1 MKKISIM
8 KPAILVCSAGLLLTA
23 CSSNDYA
30 EPTHAYSPPATSQSH
45 DDSWMRGSGTEQSQY
60 TQSYSA
66 QPSQQAQD
74 NIVIPLYEEQ
84 LKGVG
89 KRTVDAGQVTIRK
102 TVTTQTVSKPIEL
115 RQESLVIDREAAGS
129 QASSA
134 SSAESERA
142 AAEQSVADEPA
153 GAAPSS
159 GTAFQEQTFTI
170 RLQKEEPVIQK
181 SVVQTGKVT
190 ARKESQTAQQNVEEQ
205 IRKEDVQ
212 LDKSGANV
220 EIRGNFEAAGKEVSE
235 PAGAESRE
243 YIIEVSPDDS
253 LDDRTPTQGRG
264 VQDLREQPD
273 DLE

>member
-1 MKKISIM
+1 
-8 KPAILVCSAGLLLTA
+8 
-23 CSSNDYA
+23 
-30 EPTHAYSPPATSQSH
+30 
-45 DDSWMRGSGTEQSQY
+45 MRGSGTQQSQY
-60 TQSYSA
+60 SSAQSYSA

-153 GAAPSS
+153 GAAPSGS

-190 ARKESQTAQQNVEEQ
+190 ARKESQTAQQNVEQQ

-235 PAGAESRE
+235 PASRCK
-243 YIIEVSPDDS
+243 EV
-253 LDDRTPTQGRG
+253 G
-264 VQDLREQPD
+264 VAREANPSG
-273 DLE
+273 